1 MSLRNLLIVSPHF
14 PPTDTVDMHRVR
26 MNARYYESHGWR
38 PHILAVDPAQV
49 VRQVDARLSRTVPGD
64 IAIFRAGA
72 LPSALLKP
80 LGVSDISLRA
90 MRSMARAGDD
100 IIALKKIDL
109 VFISTTAF
117 MSMRLGARWLRR
129 FGTPFVLDFQDPWF
143 TAPPSSIPH
152 RRQGL
157 KNQIMRRMHALAE
170 ARSVPHASGL
180 IAVSEAYLEALKGA
194 YPALVN
200 VPSETIP
207 FGYSANDFDVASELG
222 EPWRPFGVSEPK
234 APMALYAGR
243 IGEAMLPAIDA
254 LFQFMNAIPGD
265 APGALSKLTAGFL
278 GTGYLREDNPREVD
292 PRAKAAGLG
301 ARITERPDRVS
312 MLDALSSLLAADFL
326 ILLGSADLSYQPSK
340 LYQLMAA
347 GKPIL
352 CIAPSAGRLAAQ
364 VRDLKSVVLIE
375 SDTPLSTETV
385 AAATGKLSALLKAHK
400 DDPVFQER
408 DPICSANDAE
418 ALAARECAL
427 FDRAADFSSNVSTM
441 GQVTRP

>member
-1 MSLRNLLIVSPHF
+1 MSPRNLLIVSPHF
-14 PPTDTVDMHRVR
+14 PPTDAVDMHRVR
-26 MNARYYESHGWR
+26 MNARYYERHGWR
-38 PHILAVDPAQV
+38 PHVLTVDPAQV
-49 VRQVDARLSRTVPGD
+49 VRQVDDRLSHTVPSD
-64 IAIFRAGA
+64 IEIFRTSA
-72 LPSALLKP
+72 LPSAALKP
-80 LGVSDISLRA
+80 MGVSDISLRA
-90 MRSMARAGDD
+90 MASMARAGDD
-100 IIALKKIDL
+100 IITRKKIDL

-143 TAPPSSIPH
+143 TAPPSSTPH

-157 KNQIMRRMHALAE
+157 KHQFMRRMHALAE

-194 YPALVN
+194 YPELSTI
-200 VPSETIP
+200 PSETIP
-207 FGYSANDFDVASELG
+207 FGYSPADFKVARELG
-222 EPWRPFGVSEPK
+222 KPWRPFAVSEPK
-234 APMALYAGR
+234 ALFALYAGR
-243 IGEAMLPAIDA
+243 IGDDMLPAIDA
-254 LFQFMNAIPGD
+254 LFKFVNAVPAD
-265 APGALSKLTAGFL
+265 ATGAFFNLTVGFL
-278 GTGYLREDNPREVD
+278 GTGYLREGNPRKVAS
-292 PRAKAAGLG
+292 RAEAAGLG
-301 ARITERPDRVS
+301 ARIAERPDRVP

-340 LYQLMAA
+340 LYQLMAT

-375 SDTPLSTETV
+375 CDTPLNTETV
-385 AAATGKLSALLKAHK
+385 ATATGKLSALLKAHK

-408 DPICSANDAE
+408 DPICSANDAA

-427 FDRAADFSSNVSTM
+427 FDRVADFSSNVSSV
-441 GQVTRP
+441 GQLIRP